1 MTDNTSHEI
10 AKRYLRAASNVGIEI
25 EFLDIVNELLASD
38 ERIPVE
44 RALAD
49 AAWDLKLFVL

>member
-10 AKRYLRAASNVGIEI
+10 AEIYLRAASKAGLEI
-25 EFLDIVNELLASD
+25 EFLDTVNELLASD
-38 ERIPVE
+38 ERMPVE

-49 AAWDLKLFVL
+49 AAWDLELSVM

>member
-10 AKRYLRAASNVGIEI
+10 AEIYLRAASKAGIEI
-25 EFLDIVNELLASD
+25 KFLDTVNELLASD
-38 ERIPVE
+38 ERMPVE

-49 AAWDLKLFVL
+49 AAWDLELPVL

>member
-10 AKRYLRAASNVGIEI
+10 AEIYLRAASNAGIEI
-25 EFLDIVNELLASD
+25 KFLDTVNELLASD
-38 ERIPVE
+38 ERMPVE

-49 AAWDLKLFVL
+49 AAWDLELSVL

>member
-10 AKRYLRAASNVGIEI
+10 AEIYLRAAKEAGLEI

-38 ERIPVE
+38 ERMPVE

-49 AAWDLKLFVL
+49 AAWDLELSVL